1 LGGIFNNK
9 NPEWHGRIDF
19 PPPLIYK
26 ELAMALIQA
35 DLLPGRGDQ
44 LLTFDSSTGLEWL
57 NLTVTANRSYI
68 DVLSGFGGFIGAFG
82 FQYATPNQVG
92 TLYKHAGVT
101 KFGGPQ
107 AGLDLANHFGI
118 EVLQDL
124 MNGKSMAPISLPKST
139 SIDTAGMVKTGGAG
153 IPSPLMPVEIMQT
166 HLNKAEPEKSYTDVG
181 ALTQK
186 AGIRSPRIGSY
197 LVRK

>member
-1 LGGIFNNK
+1 
-9 NPEWHGRIDF
+9 
-19 PPPLIYK
+19 
-26 ELAMALIQA
+26 MALIQA
-35 DLLPGRGDQ
+35 DLIPGRGDQ

-68 DVLSGFGGFIGAFG
+68 EVLSGFGGFIGAFG

-92 TLYKHAGVT
+92 KLYKHAGVT

-166 HLNKAEPEKSYTDVG
+166 HLNKAEPEKSYTDIG

-186 AGIRSPRIGSY
+186 AGNRSPRIGSY
-197 LVRK
+197 LVRKGRIAPMQAMGSKKARKG